1 MKLPRPLSHS
11 SISLYNECPQ
21 KYKFKYIDKV
31 PEKPRHFFSF
41 GQSVHTALEFF
52 YDVKEPKAPS
62 LEDVLKHYREK
73 WVSAGYKDEN
83 QETEYF
89 ELGRGIIARFHDK
102 HAKTFALP
110 FSVEYQ
116 FDFEVDGVPVTG
128 RIDRVDKLP
137 DGRLHVLDYK
147 TGKQLQTGRIDTDAQ
162 LTMYQLAC
170 EKQLGVEVAELTF
183 YHLPTLK
190 EHKAFRRPAP
200 LVDELKS
207 KIVLTAESITKE
219 RFDPAPGETKCKW
232 CDYKPICPIF
242 KDVGVGPSSY
252 GAPAATAM
260 DAQLAALVDRAGEA
274 RAKAEAAKAEADA
287 AAAELGAAMSKRGY
301 VRAFGARFEATSS
314 PAVRWEFMDK
324 KKVLDIIKKSGHYE
338 KVLAPSAPLVNK
350 LVEDPGTDGDL
361 RAKLSEL
368 GERVESSDLKF
379 KPL

>member
-21 KYKFKYIDKV
+21 KYKFRYVDQV

-41 GQSVHTALEFF
+41 GQSVHTALEYF
-52 YDVKEPKAPS
+52 YDVKVPTPPS

-73 WVSAGYKDEN
+73 WVSAGYKDES

-102 HAKTFALP
+102 HVKDFALP
-110 FSVEYQ
+110 FAVEHE
-116 FDFEVDGVPVTG
+116 FNIEVDGVPVRG
-128 RIDRVDKLP
+128 FIDRVDKLP

-147 TGKQLQTGRIDTDAQ
+147 TGKQLQVGRIDTDAQ

-170 EKQLGVEVAELTF
+170 EQQLGVEVAELTF

-190 EHKAFRRPAP
+190 QHKAFRRPDP
-200 LVDELKS
+200 LVEDLKK
-207 KIVLTAESITKE
+207 KIVLTAESIIKE
-219 RFDPAPGETKCKW
+219 RFDPAPEETKCKW

-242 KDVGVGPSSY
+242 KGVGVGPSSY

-260 DAQLAALVDRAGEA
+260 DSVLAALVDRAGEA
-274 RAKAEAAKAEADA
+274 RAKADAAKAEADA
-287 AAAELGAAMSKRGY
+287 AAAELGAAMTKRGY

-324 KKVLDIIKKSGHYE
+324 KKVLDIIKKAGLYDL
-338 KVLAPSAPLVNK
+338 VLAPSAPLVNK
-350 LVEDPGTDGDL
+350 LVEDPKTDGDL

-368 GERVESSDLKF
+368 GERVESADLKF

>member
-41 GQSVHTALEFF
+41 GQSVHTALEYF
-52 YDVKEPKAPS
+52 YDVKVPVAPS

-73 WVSAGYKDEN
+73 WVSAGYKDEA
-83 QETEYF
+83 QESEYF

-110 FSVEYQ
+110 YFVEYA
-116 FDFEVDGVPVTG
+116 FSFEVDGVPVTG
-128 RIDRVDKLP
+128 RIDRVDKLA

-147 TGKQLQTGRIDTDAQ
+147 TGKQLSTGRIDTDSQ

-170 EKQLGVEVAELTF
+170 EKQLGAEVAELTF

-200 LVDELKS
+200 LVEELKK

-219 RFDPAPGETKCKW
+219 RFEPTPEESKCRW

-242 KDVGVGPSSY
+242 KEVGVGPVSF
-252 GAPAATAM
+252 GGPTATSM
-260 DAQLAALVDRAGEA
+260 DAELAALVDRAGEA
-274 RAKAEAAKAEADA
+274 RAKADEAK
-287 AAAELGAAMSKRGY
+287 AAAEKASAELSAALVKRGY
-301 VRAFGARFEATSS
+301 VRAFGAKFEVTSS

-324 KKVLDIIKKSGHYE
+324 KKVLELIKKAGLYE
-338 KVLAPSAPLVNK
+338 KVLAPSAPLVNR
-350 LVEDPGTDGDL
+350 LVEDPKTDGDL
-361 RAKLSEL
+361 RAKLSEI
-368 GERVESSDLKF
+368 GERVEGAELKF
-379 KPL
+379 RDL